1 MTTLRTIED
10 AFINLQYRGFTIAS
24 YLAQHKKIDALDHI
38 LTRGAKVE
46 DAIYGSALASDVEQ
60 VNKYLGDAPTPSYI
74 GSAIRGYARAGNF
87 DAILALPDY
96 KKYLKERVL
105 GASQGGA
112 SKQIE
117 SWLIKDYSLLSSAI
131 EGSVDANNTAT
142 LMNIL
147 KGTAYYP
154 HAIYHAARS
163 GSTALVEELLEVCG
177 VKKDSESSAH
187 LSAQEREAQLS
198 ARSLLNQAANGFVAG
213 GHYKEAALM
222 LERGADCSLCLSEIA
237 EDRSLEPFLALYC
250 SIQNEEIASNLVE
263 KQQLRLRVNGKK
275 IPSELLKEAQGIK
288 ELMSSE
294 EINYLAAKNKIE
306 LNTTDPLLEG
316 KDITLPFLLKVLSRE
331 LKFDLE
337 SDVQHELE
345 HTKSSFTV

>member
-1 MTTLRTIED
+1 MTTLRTIQD

-24 YLAQHKKIDALDHI
+24 YLAQHKKMDALDKI
-38 LTRGAKVE
+38 LDLGAKVE
-46 DAIYGSALASDVEQ
+46 DAIYGAALASDVEQ
-60 VNKYLGDAPTPSYI
+60 VNKYLGSDPAPSYI
-74 GSAIRGYARAGNF
+74 CSAIRGYARAGNF
-87 DAILALPDY
+87 DAILELPDY

-117 SWLIKDYSLLSSAI
+117 SWLIKDYSLLSSVV
-131 EGSVDANNTAT
+131 EGSVDADNTAT

-147 KGTAYYP
+147 KGTVYYP

-163 GSTALVEELLEVCG
+163 GSTALVEELLDVCG
-177 VKKDSESSAH
+177 VKEDSESSAH
-187 LSAQEREAQLS
+187 LSALEREAQLS
-198 ARSLLNQAANGFVAG
+198 ARSFLNQAANGFVAG

-237 EDRSLEPFLALYC
+237 KDRLEPFLALYC
-250 SIQNEEIASNLVE
+250 SIQNEEIATNLLE
-263 KQQLRLRVNGKK
+263 QMQLRLRVNGKK
-275 IPSELLKEAQGIK
+275 IPSEMLKEAQGIK

-294 EINYLAAKNKIE
+294 KINYLAAKNKIE
-306 LNTTDPLLEG
+306 LNSADPLLEE
-316 KDITLPFLLKVLSRE
+316 KNITLPFLLKVLSRE
-331 LKFDLE
+331 LEFNLDF
-337 SDVQHELE
+337 DVQHEME